1 MRILVTLSTAFLF
14 LSLLSAQ
21 SPGDDHAEKL
31 ARRPSLPSAVRPFA
45 VPTASTTP
53 ISGSV
58 LSTGMSITPTAAPGS
73 SAIQLNPGLTDNP
86 SYIAGQPSST
96 AVSPDGN
103 TLLALTSGY
112 NDFNDSKGN
121 AIPTD
126 SNEYVFVFDISKNTL
141 TQKQVIQVP
150 NTFFGIA
157 WNPNGQQFFVTGG
170 IDDNVHIYNFTNG
183 SFVEGIPI
191 ALGHTGN
198 PLLKG
203 LQLSP
208 AAAGI
213 AVNAAGTQALV
224 ANLQSDSVTLV
235 DVVGGKVLAEQDL
248 RPGIVDPTQSGV
260 AGGEYPFWVVWSG
273 NTAYVSSLRD
283 REIVVLDLST
293 GTPKVSSRIA
303 VNGNPN
309 KMITFNAING
319 RQILLAAV
327 DNEDNVA
334 VIDTGL
340 GKVIDTIPVTAP
352 PPADQTF
359 YSQFLKG
366 ANPNSLALSADHRTL
381 FVTNGGEN
389 AIAVIALNTYIGPS
403 YVKGLIPTG
412 WYPSAVALSKDGSTL
427 FNAFTKNIPGPN
439 VNYCLGCYQINQY
452 DLQLQKGGM
461 LTIPVPNGDTLYNL
475 TQQVAVNDNF
485 SASPSHQANADLMAS
500 LRSNIQHVI
509 YIIKE
514 NRTYDQVLG
523 DLAVGNGDPAL
534 AALGATITPNLHAL
548 ATNFVD
554 LDNFYDTGEVSG
566 VGWNWSTAS
575 RMTDYGEKTINL
587 NYAYP
592 GRFSNYDFE
601 GTNRNLNVGYATA
614 GQRIA
619 AMALTPNI
627 PDLLPGAI
635 DVTSADSSEGV
646 ENGGFLWDAAQRVG
660 LSVRNYGFF
669 IDLAR
674 YTLPAPLYLPTSAT
688 PFASNA
694 IQAYATKP
702 GLIPNTDQYFR
713 GFDNTWPD
721 YFREQ
726 EWEREFNQYVA
737 NNNLPSLELVR
748 LMHDHT
754 GNFST
759 AQYGVNTPA
768 LQVADNDYA
777 VGLLI
782 QKVAN
787 SPYANNTL
795 IFVVED
801 DAQDGPDHVDAH
813 RSIAFVVGPYVKK
826 NAVVAT
832 QYSTVN
838 LLRTIKDVLG
848 IPYFGLY
855 DGTQEPMADVFDL
868 TQSTWTFKA
877 QVPAGLKGTTLPL
890 PASTSSL
897 LRRPRGVESR
907 ASARPQHSAAYWS
920 KVMEGQDFEEED
932 KLDTVAYNR
941 ALWKGLMGDDVPYP
955 TVRDGR
961 DLRGNRAQLLKDYAA
976 QQKKAAK
983 KRKPAQTVEVAESED
998 ERD

>member
-1 MRILVTLSTAFLF
+1 MYRRVLLITSMTLFVSSAIAQTSDGQLAIRPSVVEPADNREFKQHPNAFTPVAG
-14 LSLLSAQ
+14 SLLA
-21 SPGDDHAEKL
+21 
-31 ARRPSLPSAVRPFA
+31 
-45 VPTASTTP
+45 
-53 ISGSV
+53 
-58 LSTGMSITPTAAPGS
+58 TGMSITPTAAPGS
-73 SAIQLNPGLTDNP
+73 VAIQLNPGLADNP

-103 TLLALTSGY
+103 TLLVLTSGY
-112 NDFNDSKGN
+112 NDFNDSMGN

-157 WNPNGQQFFVTGG
+157 WNPNGQQFVVTGG
-170 IDDNVHIYNFTNG
+170 IDDNVHIYNLSNG
-183 SFVEGIPI
+183 AFVAGASIP
-191 ALGHTGN
+191 LGHTGS
-198 PLLKG
+198 PLFQG
-203 LQLSP
+203 LQIAP

-224 ANLQSDSVTLV
+224 ANLQNDSVSLV
-235 DVVGGKVLAEQDL
+235 DLVGGKVLAEQDL
-248 RPGIVDPTQSGV
+248 RPGIVDPSQTGV
-260 AGGEYPFWVVWSG
+260 AGGEYPFWVLWTG

-283 REIVVLDLST
+283 REIVVLDLSS
-293 GTPKVSSRIA
+293 GAPKVSNRIA

-309 KMITFNAING
+309 KMITFTAVNG

-327 DNEDNVA
+327 DNEDNVVA
-334 VIDTGL
+334 IDTGL
-340 GKVIDTIPVTAP
+340 ARVIDTIPVTAP
-352 PPADQTF
+352 PASDQTIF
-359 YSQFLKG
+359 SQFLKG
-366 ANPNSLALSADHRTL
+366 ANPNSLTLSPDHRIL
-381 FVTNGGEN
+381 YVTNGGEN
-389 AIAVIALNTYIGPS
+389 AIAVIALNTYIAPS

-439 VNYCLGCYQINQY
+439 PNYCLGCYQINQY

-461 LTIPVPNGDTLYNL
+461 LTIPVPNNDTLFNL

-485 SASPSHQANADLMAS
+485 AVNPNHQANADVMAA
-500 LRSNIQHVI
+500 LHSNIQHVI
-509 YIIKE
+509 YIIRE

-523 DLAVGNGDPAL
+523 DLPVGNGDPAL
-534 AALGATITPNLHAL
+534 AALGASITPNIHAL

-575 RMTDYGEKTINL
+575 RVTDYGEKTINL

-614 GQRIA
+614 AQRIA
-619 AMALTPNI
+619 ALPVTPND
-627 PDLLPGAI
+627 PNYLPGAV
-635 DVTSADSSEGV
+635 DVTSADSSEGI
-646 ENGGFLWDAAQRVG
+646 ENGGFLWDAAQRAG

-674 YTLPAPLYLPTSAT
+674 YSLPAPLLLPTSTT
-688 PFASNA
+688 PFASNL

-702 GLIPNTDQYFR
+702 GLIPYTDQYFR

-721 YFREQ
+721 YYREQ

-737 NNNLPSLELVR
+737 NNNLPALELVR

-759 AQYGVNTPA
+759 AQFGVNTPA

-777 VGLLI
+777 VALLI
-782 QKVAN
+782 QKVAS

-795 IFVVED
+795 IFIVED

-826 NAVVAT
+826 NVVVAT

-848 IPYFGLY
+848 IPYYGLY
-855 DGTQEPMADVFDL
+855 DGTQEPMADIFDL
-868 TQSTWTFKA
+868 TQTTWTFKA
-877 QVPAGLKGTTLPL
+877 QVPAGLKGTSLPV
-890 PASTSSL
+890 SSSSL
-897 LRRPRGVESR
+897 LPKHLRLWR
-907 ASARPQHSAAYWS
+907 AGIQDSNRAQHSAAYWS
-920 KVMEGQDFEEED
+920 KVMEGQDFDEED

-955 TVRDGR
+955 AVRDGR
-961 DLRGNRAQLLKDYAA
+961 DLRQNRAQLLKDSAA
-976 QQKKAAK
+976 QQRAAK
-983 KRKPAQTVEVAESED
+983 KHKARHTATVEKPEAADVD
-998 ERD
+998 